1 VKPKEYVQK
10 YRLGEPE
17 ATFNH
22 QALIA
27 DLAIDFQSLI
37 EYHQGTGDWHL
48 NKFEVCVKDIRAKF
62 DGIARKARGKL
73 TDKQWNYFFATVVA
87 PIREE
92 MFGEEIRARKEQQAR
107 IRAER
112 DAQRNFWKDQGRRVR
127 ERLFEEFFYAHILKA
142 LAAEIAVPT
151 ESFQALGL
159 PDTAGKDEV
168 KVAYRELAH
177 KHHPD
182 KGGNVAKFREV
193 TEAKNRCMA
202 YLESK

>member
-1 VKPKEYVQK
+1 MKPKEYVRK
-10 YRLGEPE
+10 YKLGDPE
-17 ATFNH
+17 AKFNH

-62 DGIARKARGKL
+62 DGISRKARGKL

-92 MFGEEIRARKEQQAR
+92 MFGDELRARK
-107 IRAER
+107 AER
-112 DAQRNFWKDQGRRVR
+112 DQARAVRDAKRNFWRNHDRAVR
-127 ERLFEEFFYAHILKA
+127 ERLFEDFFYARILAA

-151 ESFQALGL
+151 DSFTALGL

-182 KGGNVAKFREV
+182 KGGNVTMFRQV

-202 YLESK
+202 YLEGR